1 MCWGNAPY
9 ACRCIASEDH
19 VSSHL
24 WIVMPVYN
32 EQESV
37 GGVFAEWL
45 PALRQLGISFT
56 LLALNDGSIDDT
68 LAILQRV
75 ARANSEVEV
84 VDKPNSGHGPT
95 CIVGYRHALAAGAEW
110 VLQID
115 SDGQCDPRYLAE
127 FWCASADA
135 VVVFGLRVTRDDG
148 WMRWWISRVVSLVCL
163 ITRGTWIPD
172 ANVPYRLMRRDVLLR
187 ALEWIPNDF
196 YLANILLAIELRCL
210 ARFKWVRI
218 HFRGRF
224 GGTSSIRFRRLSR
237 YGWQLFRQLS
247 LPRRREQ

>member
-1 MCWGNAPY
+1 MTLLRSWDFCPTLASHSGSWWLTNVLSVTDCYGASVARYASGGSHMCWGNAPY

-115 SDGQCDPRYLAE
+115 SDGQCDPRYLA
-127 FWCASADA
+127 
-135 VVVFGLRVTRDDG
+135 
-148 WMRWWISRVVSLVCL
+148 
-163 ITRGTWIPD
+163 
-172 ANVPYRLMRRDVLLR
+172 
-187 ALEWIPNDF
+187 
-196 YLANILLAIELRCL
+196 
-210 ARFKWVRI
+210 
-218 HFRGRF
+218 
-224 GGTSSIRFRRLSR
+224 
-237 YGWQLFRQLS
+237 
-247 LPRRREQ
+247 